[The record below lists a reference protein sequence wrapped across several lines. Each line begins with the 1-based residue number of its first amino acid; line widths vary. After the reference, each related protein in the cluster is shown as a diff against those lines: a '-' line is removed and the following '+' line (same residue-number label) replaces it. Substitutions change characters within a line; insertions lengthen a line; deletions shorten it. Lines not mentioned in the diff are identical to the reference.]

1 MNHKFK
7 WFGNN
12 MCREEIIGRID
23 INHIISE
30 FASGNDKKVK
40 VICIIT

>member
-1 MNHKFK
+1 MNFN
-7 WFGNN
+7 GLATINVY
-12 MCREEIIGRID
+12 REEIIGRID

-30 FASGNDKKVK
+30 FASGNDKKIK